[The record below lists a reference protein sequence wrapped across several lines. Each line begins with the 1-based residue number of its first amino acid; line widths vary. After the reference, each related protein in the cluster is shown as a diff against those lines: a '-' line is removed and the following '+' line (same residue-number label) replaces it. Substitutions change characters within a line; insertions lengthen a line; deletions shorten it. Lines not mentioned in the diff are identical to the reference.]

1 MYRQGRVLVIDDLEK
16 WREQLVETLQRD
28 GFYADSA
35 STVAQAFARLDETYY
50 HILVLDIR
58 LVDDD
63 PRNEEGIDLLRELD
77 KRGLSEATKVIILS
91 AYGTQERM
99 RSAFK
104 DHKVAD
110 FLSKEKFS
118 KQVLLASV
126 QQVFSKE
133 VNINLVLDMHWQQV
147 SGSEQ
152 VILNLEVN

>member
-1 MYRQGRVLVIDDLEK
+1 MYRQGRVLVVDDLEK

-35 STVAQAFARLDETYY
+35 STVAQVLARLDETFY

-63 PRNEEGIDLLRELD
+63 PRNEEGIDLLRELH
-77 KRGLSEATKVIILS
+77 KRGLSEATKGIILS

-104 DHKVAD
+104 DYKVAD
-110 FLSKEKFS
+110 FLSKDEFRS
-118 KQVLLASV
+118 
-126 QQVFSKE
+126 QVFCR
-133 VNINLVLDMHWQQV
+133 VLKKLLTQMY
-147 SGSEQ
+147 SF
-152 VILNLEVN
+152 